1 MPEAKRPGRP
11 EGKRS
16 SNNYMRITAY
26 LTKRTYRRLKAV
38 LAYQDAEISEV
49 VQQLIDDWLEKQK
62 IQFPEE
68 EDEE

>member
-16 SNNYMRITAY
+16 SKQHMRITAY
-26 LTKRTYRRLKAV
+26 ITKRTYRRLKAT
-38 LAYQDAEISEV
+38 LAYQDIEISEV
-49 VQQLIDDWLEKQK
+49 VQQLIDEWLAKQK
-62 IQFPEE
+62 IQFPD